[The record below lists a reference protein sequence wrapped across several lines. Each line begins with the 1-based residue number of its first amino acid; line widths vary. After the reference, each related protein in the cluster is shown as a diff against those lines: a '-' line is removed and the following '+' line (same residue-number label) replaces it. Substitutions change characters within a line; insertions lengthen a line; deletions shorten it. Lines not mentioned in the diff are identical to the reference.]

1 MSRISSR
8 SIALETLAV
17 AVLVVSI
24 ASAPDVGAD
33 DWPQW
38 RGPSRDGKSAETGL
52 LQEWPDSGPRLE
64 WKVRG
69 LGSGYSSLSVADGR
83 IFTMGD
89 LGSSQYVI
97 ALSEDSGQILWRAR
111 IGERWA
117 DRYGGPRATP
127 TVDGEHIYAMGT
139 DGDVVCLEAATGI
152 EIWRRNLQ
160 EEFGGTLMRAGGDY
174 DWRYAES
181 PLVDGDRVIVTPGGP
196 EATLVALDKADGE
209 EIWRVAIPALGE
221 DGLDGA
227 GYSSVVV
234 SHGAGVK
241 QYVQLVGRGVIGVE
255 AETGRFLWGYNRV
268 ANDVANIPTP
278 LIDGDYVFSSS
289 GYGQGSVLLELVADG
304 DGVRAEEVYF
314 LEGKVMQNH
323 HGGLI
328 LHQGNVYTG
337 SGHNKGFP
345 LSVRFA
351 DGEVSW
357 GPIRNEGGSSAA
369 VTYADG
375 RLYFRY
381 QDGLVILVEA
391 SPEGYHE
398 HGSFRIPDIANFS
411 WSHPVIAGGKLY
423 LREQGNLL
431 CYDIAAPADETAGEE
446 EAAGR

>member
-1 MSRISSR
+1 MTPTSR
-8 SIALETLAV
+8 SPLILLAG
-17 AVLVVSI
+17 AAAIVLA
-24 ASAPDVGAD
+24 ASLSVPRAEAD

-52 LQEWPDSGPRLE
+52 LQEWPDQGPRLE
-64 WKVRG
+64 WKIKG
-69 LGSGYSSLSVADGR
+69 LGAGYSSLSVADGR

-97 ALSEDSGQILWRAR
+97 ALSEASGQILWRAR

-127 TVDGEHIYAMGT
+127 TVDGDHIYAMGT
-139 DGDVVCLEAATGI
+139 EGDVVCLEAATGI
-152 EIWRRNLQ
+152 ELWRRNLQ
-160 EEFGGTLMRAGGDY
+160 EDFGGTLMRAGGEY

-181 PLVDGDRVIVTPGGP
+181 PLVDEDRVVVTPGGP
-196 EATLVALDKADGE
+196 EAIMVALDKANGE
-209 EIWRVAIPALGE
+209 EIWRVAIPSLGE
-221 DGLDGA
+221 GGLDGA

-278 LIDGDYVFSSS
+278 LVDGDYVFASS
-289 GYGQGSVLLELVADG
+289 GYGQGSALLELVADG

-314 LEGKVMQNH
+314 LEGEVMQNH

-328 LHQGNVYTG
+328 LHQGSVYTG
-337 SGHNKGFP
+337 TGHNKGFP

-351 DGEVSW
+351 DGEVFW
-357 GPIRNEGGSSAA
+357 GPIRNDGGSSAA
-369 VTYADG
+369 VSYADE

-381 QDGLVILVEA
+381 QDGMVILVEA

-423 LREQGNLL
+423 LREQDSLL
-431 CYDIAAPADETAGEE
+431 CYDITAPAESD
-446 EAAGR
+446 EAAAGP

>member
-1 MSRISSR
+1 MIRTSSR
-8 SIALETLAV
+8 SIILIAAAIALA
-17 AVLVVSI
+17 
-24 ASAPDVGAD
+24 ASLSVRRAGAD

-52 LQEWPDSGPRLE
+52 LRELPDAGPSLE
-64 WKVRG
+64 WKIKG

-97 ALSEDSGQILWRAR
+97 ALSEASGQILWRAR

-127 TVDGEHIYAMGT
+127 TVDGDRVYAMGT
-139 DGDVVCLEAATGI
+139 EGDVVCLEAATGI
-152 EIWRRNLQ
+152 ELWRRNLQ
-160 EEFGGTLMRAGGDY
+160 EDFGGTLMRAGGEY

-181 PLVDGDRVIVTPGGP
+181 PLVDGDRVVVTPGGP
-196 EATLVALDKADGE
+196 EAIMVALDKVDGE
-209 EIWRVAIPALGE
+209 ELWRAAMPSLGE
-221 DGLDGA
+221 GGLDGA

-255 AETGRFLWGYNRV
+255 AAAGRFLWGYNRV
-268 ANDVANIPTP
+268 ANEVANIPTP
-278 LIDGDYVFSSS
+278 LIDGDYVLASS
-289 GYGQGSVLLELVADG
+289 GYGQGSALIELVADG

-314 LEGKVMQNH
+314 LAGEVMQNH

-328 LHQGNVYTG
+328 LHQGSVYTG
-337 SGHNKGFP
+337 TGHNKGFP

-357 GPIRNEGGSSAA
+357 GPIRNQGGSSAA
-369 VTYADG
+369 VSYADE

-391 SPEGYHE
+391 SSEGYHE

-423 LREQGNLL
+423 LREQDSLF
-431 CYDIAAPADETAGEE
+431 CYDITAPAESVAAEA
-446 EAAGR
+446 AAGR